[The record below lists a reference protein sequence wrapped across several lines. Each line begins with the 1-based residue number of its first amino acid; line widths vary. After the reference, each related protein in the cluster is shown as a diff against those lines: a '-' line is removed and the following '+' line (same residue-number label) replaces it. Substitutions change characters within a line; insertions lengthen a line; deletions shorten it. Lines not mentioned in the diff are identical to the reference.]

1 MAKKRKSRIPKSV
14 KLVVRVFII
23 LFVLMVAFVGFRYY
37 RRYAIQSEQIRQAQL
52 QRQQEAAKLLK
63 QRKAFIKKIGPIAR
77 EVDKSYDLLPSIT
90 IAQACLESNYGQSD
104 LSQKYNNLFG
114 VKGTN
119 PNTSAVMTT
128 KEYVKDKWIT
138 VKARFQIYDSYE
150 ASIRAHARLFQN
162 GTTWNHDQYKHVL
175 AAKDYKTQA
184 KALVTDG
191 YATDPDYAD
200 KVINLIE
207 QFDLEKYDK

>member
-14 KLVVRVFII
+14 KTVVRVFII
-23 LFVLMVAFVGFRYY
+23 LFILLVAYVGFHYY

-52 QRQQEAAKLLK
+52 QREQEAAKLLRQK
-63 QRKAFIKKIGPIAR
+63 KAFIKKIGPIAR

-90 IAQACLESNYGQSD
+90 VAQACLESNYGQSD

-128 KEYVKDKWIT
+128 KEYVKGLKEKSVDELKQDL
-138 VKARFQIYDSYE
+138 VAAKKELFNLRFQNATNQLDNT
-150 ASIRAHARLFQN
+150 ARITEVRKNIARIQTVITQN
-162 GTTWNHDQYKHVL
+162 QRT
-175 AAKDYKTQA
+175 A
-184 KALVTDG
+184 
-191 YATDPDYAD
+191 
-200 KVINLIE
+200 E
-207 QFDLEKYDK
+207 